1 MSTTKSSDAQH
12 ALADLQS
19 GLYVL
24 SAQFEGR
31 RAGVVVRSAQPCA
44 DEPPLLCVAVK
55 RGHWI
60 EPIIR
65 DSHCFAI
72 SRINQADRLLLRK
85 FAETARPRD
94 GDPFDC
100 LPTSRLV
107 TGAPVI
113 VRATLA
119 IDCEVV
125 RHFDLEADHELYI
138 GLVVGARIGP
148 GEVSVTD
155 SNPNQPLLDLGPR
168 HSP

>member
-1 MSTTKSSDAQH
+1 MTTTKSSEAQR

-19 GLYVL
+19 GIYVL
-24 SAQFEGR
+24 SSQFEGR
-31 RAGVVVRSAQPCA
+31 RSGVVVRSAQPCA
-44 DEPPLLCVAVK
+44 EEPPLVCVAVK

-72 SRINQADRLLLRK
+72 SRINPADRLLLRK
-85 FAETARPRD
+85 FAETSRPRD

-100 LPTSRLV
+100 LPTSRLI

-113 VRATLA
+113 VKATLA

-138 GLVVGARIGP
+138 GLVLGARIGP
-148 GEVSVTD
+148 GDVVTD
-155 SNPNQPLLDLGPR
+155 ANQPLLDLGPR
-168 HSP
+168 RSN